1 MSFKVSNRHLQNEII
16 ATWKLK
22 YDNDMES
29 IKVEGLNYELSGGML
44 TEYRKYSNFLV
55 EGPIPTVSSWFFY
68 ISII

>member
-44 TEYRKYSNFLV
+44 TEYK
-55 EGPIPTVSSWFFY
+55 
-68 ISII
+68 